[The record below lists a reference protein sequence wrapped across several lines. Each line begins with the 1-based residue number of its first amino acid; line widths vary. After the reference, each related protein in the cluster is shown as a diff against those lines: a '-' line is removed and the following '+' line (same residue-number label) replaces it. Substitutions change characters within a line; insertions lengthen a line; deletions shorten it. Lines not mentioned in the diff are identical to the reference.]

1 MVLYVSVVEIAELT
15 AIPEDHFAHGR
26 VTGPTGQALLGIIW
40 GTAVGLALAH
50 WFAFGLAAR
59 GFRGERVTRTD
70 TYVGLAQV
78 GAAMFVAALSSVPIL
93 FLPDVREQETTAW
106 VPALLIGVV
115 AYLISR
121 RSGSKRLAAVL
132 YGIVAV
138 ALGIAVALVKSKL
151 AAH

>member
-15 AIPEDHFAHGR
+15 AIPEDHFAHGV
-26 VTGPTGQALLGIIW
+26 VTGPTGAALLGIIW

-59 GFRGERVTRTD
+59 GFRGERVTRVD
-70 TYVGLAQV
+70 TYIGLAQV
-78 GAAMFVAALSSVPIL
+78 GAAMFVAALSSIPVLL
-93 FLPDVREQETTAW
+93 FGDVREQETTAW

-115 AYLISR
+115 AYLIAR
-121 RSGSKRLAAVL
+121 RTGTKRVPAVF
-132 YGIVAV
+132 YGIVALAV
-138 ALGIAVALVKSKL
+138 GIAVALVKSKL